1 VLLKDAI
8 KKSRIELF
16 NEDIFIRCKNFVA
29 ITIDEWNEKYKLKDM
44 HIKSKMFRAAFVENK
59 KFKILPYLE
68 CSEIKNQMSI
78 IIDKYWHE
86 SDSIVDAMETPM
98 GEKISLYF
106 SYPLIWITEIKADDE
121 PRKQIEELDYKELF
135 HYRHKTIFSEYM
147 VKRSKKFPR
156 SSDFLVY
163 LAVTGKLGD
172 ISSFSVVD
180 ESAFS
185 RNGEHFDMKKSVSES
200 IKDPYI
206 YYYKGSEM
214 IRMITFDQ
222 KSLNIERKL
231 FDKLKKEVKCAS
243 L

>member
-1 VLLKDAI
+1 L
-8 KKSRIELF
+8 
-16 NEDIFIRCKNFVA
+16 
-29 ITIDEWNEKYKLKDM
+29 
-44 HIKSKMFRAAFVENK
+44 
-59 KFKILPYLE
+59 
-68 CSEIKNQMSI
+68 EIK
-78 IIDKYWHE
+78 
-86 SDSIVDAMETPM
+86 VDE
-98 GEKISLYF
+98 
-106 SYPLIWITEIKADDE
+106 E

-135 HYRHKTIFSEYM
+135 HYRHKTIFSEYT

-222 KSLNIERKL
+222 KSLNIERKR
-231 FDKLKKEVKCAS
+231 FDELKKEVKCAS